1 MNDKMEVIMGN
12 NVQIVNTKEPYTYER
27 LQEDLK
33 KLKDKYSFL
42 QIETIGESVQFE
54 YTIKTIELSNN

>member
-1 MNDKMEVIMGN
+1 MGN
-12 NVQIVNTKEPYTYER
+12 NVQIVNTKESYTYER